1 MKKIV
6 LLLAVLVLTGA
17 TFWFFNRNGNEV
29 ASPYRFVTIEQGDL
43 EAVVSS
49 TGTLNAVT
57 TVQVGTQVSG
67 IISHIFVDFND
78 KVRRGQIVARID
90 TTLLVSAVED
100 GEANIERNQAQLR
113 QAEREFKRIK
123 GLYDKQFITEV
134 EFNRAQYDLDIANTS
149 VKSAEINL
157 ERARRNLGYAT
168 IYAPISGTVIER
180 NVDVGQTVAASF
192 SAPQLFLI
200 ADDLSHMEILASVD
214 ESDIGLIKEG
224 QTARFTVQAYPDE
237 TFTGTVRQV
246 RLQSTMQ
253 ENVVNYTVVIN
264 VENEDR
270 KLLPGM
276 TATADFLIETA
287 QDVMK
292 VQNAALR
299 FRPTEAMM
307 AEVRERMQRQR
318 EERMGDAPD
327 STRQRAGRRG
337 QRGDGGGDGDR
348 RGEGRRQG
356 GEGGFGRPGGQG
368 GFGGFGQGRPDIST
382 LWYLDE
388 EGNLS
393 MAPVRTGISDGQMT
407 EIRSRRLEPGMQ
419 IIAGVT
425 QVSQSRSNNPFQQN
439 QQQGGRRP
447 GGFEFWGHRS
457 SVSPLSPMTDDG

>member
-1 MKKIV
+1 MKKI
-6 LLLAVLVLTGA
+6 LLLIAVLVLTGA

-29 ASPYRFVTIEQGDL
+29 VSPYRFVTIEQGDL

-49 TGTLNAVT
+49 TGTLDAVT

-78 KVRRGQIVARID
+78 TVRKGQIVARID

-100 GEANIERNQAQLR
+100 GLANIERNQAQLR
-113 QAEREFKRIK
+113 QAQREFKRIK
-123 GLYDKQFITEV
+123 GLFDKQFITEV

-237 TFTGTVRQV
+237 TFTGAVRQV

-287 QDVMK
+287 QNVMK

-307 AEVRERMQRQR
+307 AEVRERMQSQR
-318 EERMGDAPD
+318 EQRTGDAPD

-368 GFGGFGQGRPDIST
+368 GFGGFGQGRSDFT
-382 LWYLDE
+382 MLWYLDE
-388 EGNLS
+388 EGNLA

-425 QVSQSRSNNPFQQN
+425 QASQSSSTNPFQQN
-439 QQQGGRRP
+439 QQQGRRRP
-447 GGFEFWGHRS
+447 GGF
-457 SVSPLSPMTDDG
+457 

>member
-17 TFWFFNRNGNEV
+17 TVWFFNRNGNEV
-29 ASPYRFVTIEQGDL
+29 VSPYRFVILEQGDL

-49 TGTLNAVT
+49 TGTLDAVT

-78 KVRRGQIVARID
+78 TVRKGQIVARID
-90 TTLLVSAVED
+90 TTLLVSSVED
-100 GEANIERNQAQLR
+100 GQANIERNQAQLR

-123 GLYDKQFITEV
+123 GLYDRKFVTEV
-134 EFNRAQYDLDIANTS
+134 EFNRAQYDLDIANAS
-149 VKSAEINL
+149 AKSAEINL

-224 QTARFTVQAYPDE
+224 QTTRFTVQAYPDE
-237 TFTGTVRQV
+237 TFTGMVRQV

-253 ENVVNYTVVIN
+253 ENVVNYTVVID

-270 KLLPGM
+270 TLLPGM

-307 AEVRERMQRQR
+307 AEVRQRMQSQR
-318 EERMGDAPD
+318 E
-327 STRQRAGRRG
+327 Q
-337 QRGDGGGDGDR
+337 
-348 RGEGRRQG
+348 
-356 GEGGFGRPGGQG
+356 
-368 GFGGFGQGRPDIST
+368 
-382 LWYLDE
+382 
-388 EGNLS
+388 
-393 MAPVRTGISDGQMT
+393 
-407 EIRSRRLEPGMQ
+407 
-419 IIAGVT
+419 
-425 QVSQSRSNNPFQQN
+425 
-439 QQQGGRRP
+439 
-447 GGFEFWGHRS
+447 
-457 SVSPLSPMTDDG
+457 